1 MAIKISVLRE
11 DWADPLVPLPAYQTV
26 GSAGADVCAN
36 LPVEMRAAGFVLQ
49 PMERAI
55 VPTGLRVAIP
65 EGFEMQIRPRSGLA
79 LKHGITLPNTPGTI
93 DSDYRGPLGVALVN
107 LGAAPY
113 VVSHG
118 DRIAQCVIA
127 PVLQAGFEVVDNL
140 DTTARGAGGFGSTG
154 TR

>member
-1 MAIKISVLRE
+1 MAVKISVLRE

-26 GSAGADVCAN
+26 GSAGADICAN

-65 EGFEMQIRPRSGLA
+65 EGCEMQIRPRSGLA

-93 DSDYRGPLGVALVN
+93 DSDDRGPLGVALVN

-127 PVLQAGFEVVDNL
+127 PVLQAGFEVVEDL
-140 DTTARGAGGFGSTG
+140 DVTARGAGGFGSTG